1 VGLSAAFRLRWNAD
15 ICVEQITEIVKCVA
29 LETLLRASGV
39 EGVFHNLISEF
50 FILNVINLSS
60 VTLF

>member
-1 VGLSAAFRLRWNAD
+1 MPLSLSVGGPSAAFRLRWNAD

-39 EGVFHNLISEF
+39 ES
-50 FILNVINLSS
+50 FI
-60 VTLF
+60 T